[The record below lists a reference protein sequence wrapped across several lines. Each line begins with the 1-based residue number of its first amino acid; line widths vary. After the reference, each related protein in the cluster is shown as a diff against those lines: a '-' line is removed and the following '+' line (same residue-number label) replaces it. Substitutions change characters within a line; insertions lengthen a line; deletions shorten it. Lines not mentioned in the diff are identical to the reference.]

1 MCVPAQRG
9 TNSMRDTVD
18 GVIGMTSACC
28 DANRHAHLE
37 TNDHGAHDGMPP
49 VGGRQRNRCL
59 PHDVAEPCQAREDA
73 VLRICSRLP
82 TERACD
88 IGHFESSLHVH
99 SGDGCLS
106 RRMNDEYVARCVTQ
120 HLPEP

>member
-9 TNSMRDTVD
+9 TDSMRDTVD
-18 GVIGMTSACC
+18 GVIRVTSACC

-37 TNDHGAHDGMPP
+37 TNDHGAHDGVPP
-49 VGGRQRNRCL
+49 AGGRQRNRRL
-59 PHDVAEPCQAREDA
+59 PHDVAEPCQARKDA
-73 VLRICSRLP
+73 VLRVARVCRP
-82 TERACD
+82 NVRA
-88 IGHFESSLHVH
+88 ISARESSWHVH
-99 SGDGCLS
+99 SGNGCLS